1 MATTVTSNVWCD
13 FCRNEPSVWMLPATA
28 ARMDGVNGK
37 PREAGTLPVGQHG
50 WCACDACAGL
60 IEADDRAALVK
71 RAYDGIAV
79 PYPTPA
85 VRSLNLAAR
94 NRAERM
100 VEMFWTA
107 RVNTPRVPLVAE
119 GTVSSEDAVPKE
131 EAEATSLDQAG
142 SAKARRRDAAFI
154 RYRETMLARFPN
166 RDQTYLLSDFLAGW
180 EASALEAQSRDQRR
194 TS

>member
-1 MATTVTSNVWCD
+1 
-13 FCRNEPSVWMLPATA
+13 
-28 ARMDGVNGK
+28 MDGVNGK
-37 PREAGTLPVGQHG
+37 PREAGALPVGQHG

-131 EAEATSLDQAG
+131 EEAEE
-142 SAKARRRDAAFI
+142 RRRDAAFI

-180 EASALEAQSRDQRR
+180 EASALEAQSRDQQR